1 MKELYKDLELEVIR
15 FRTEDIITTSAVT
28 TEQTTN
34 GAVTTEQTTNGD
46 DYTQWGTG
54 TVQWS
59 PDASSSALIYVKIVD
74 GTEQY
79 FIKNSS
85 GAYVGVHQDGD
96 VWVRNS

>member
-1 MKELYKDLELEVIR
+1 MKKTYEGLEMEVIR
-15 FRTEDIITTSAVT
+15 FSTEDIITTSEAVPT
-28 TEQTTN
+28 QPTNTENTETTTN
-34 GAVTTEQTTNGD
+34 TND

>member
-15 FRTEDIITTSAVT
+15 FRTEDIITTS
-28 TEQTTN
+28 
-34 GAVTTEQTTNGD
+34 AVTTEQTTNGD

>member
-1 MKELYKDLELEVIR
+1 MKKTYEGLEMEVIR
-15 FRTEDIITTSAVT
+15 FSTEDIITTSEAVPTPPANTENTET
-28 TEQTTN
+28 TTSTN
-34 GAVTTEQTTNGD
+34 D

-79 FIKNSS
+79 FVKQ
-85 GAYVGVHQDGD
+85 GDTYVGVHQDGD
-96 VWVRNS
+96 VWVHNS